1 MTPDVPPTPDRIA
14 PARPVRIRKRK
25 RRHGQSKILRNL
37 WMPALLLAAVGAI
50 WGVRYLSHL
59 KPLGQV
65 AGYIASPEILAQEY
79 LQFEGKPLRD
89 LAAAQEFQRAAILT
103 GKGDF
108 KGAISLL
115 ETISKPCAE
124 PVVFHDLGVL
134 YAQIN
139 DHERAL
145 KAFREALARD
155 PGYAPVR
162 LILNNLRGFTPHE
175 ADPVV
180 AEVEPNDTYLT
191 ANLISLGAEVV
202 GEISTPEDLD
212 CYRFSAPPVPRDI
225 LRVEI
230 VSQSVTLAPRLTIYD
245 DLGRPTGDTA
255 ESSDPGAGLSLSI
268 SPQPNSTLY
277 VEVAGNRGTQ
287 GAYAL
292 KVTAT
297 KSFDRFEPNDEIAA
311 AHPIVVGQT
320 IEANIMTG
328 DDTDFYSF
336 VADHAGKMVVTLQS
350 QSKSLIPALT
360 TFGADRQ
367 PIQYAVDNVQSGAKL
382 TRSIDVEEQ
391 RVYYVEVWGQSK
403 SSGSYTLSVQ

>member
-1 MTPDVPPTPDRIA
+1 MTPDVPPLPDPIA

-37 WMPALLLAAVGAI
+37 WLPALLLAAIAAI
-50 WGVRYLSHL
+50 WGVGYLSHL
-59 KPLGQV
+59 KPRGQI
-65 AGYIASPEILAQEY
+65 AGYIASTEILSQEY

-89 LAAAQEFQRAAILT
+89 LAPSQEFQRAAVLA

-115 ETISKPCAE
+115 ETISKLCAE

-134 YAQIN
+134 YAQTN

-162 LILNNLRGFTPHE
+162 LILNNLRGFTPHD
-175 ADPVV
+175 ADPVT
-180 AEVEPNDTYLT
+180 AESEPNGTYLT
-191 ANLISLGAEVV
+191 ANLISLGVDVV
-202 GEISTPEDLD
+202 GEISAPDDVD
-212 CYRFSAPPVPRDI
+212 CYRFSAPPAPRDI

-230 VSQSVTLAPRLTIYD
+230 VSQSLTLAPRITIYD
-245 DLGRPTGDTA
+245 DLGRPTGATA
-255 ESSDPGAGLSLSI
+255 ESPDPGAGLSLPI

-292 KVTAT
+292 KVFAT
-297 KSFDRFEPNDEIAA
+297 RSFDRFEPNDEISSAY
-311 AHPIVVGQT
+311 PIAVGQT
-320 IEANIMTG
+320 IDANIMTG
-328 DDTDFYSF
+328 EDTDFYSF
-336 VADHAGKMVVTLQS
+336 TADRTGKMVVTLQS
-350 QSKSLIPALT
+350 QSKSLVPALT
-360 TFGADRQ
+360 TFGSDRQ
-367 PIQYAVDNVQSGAKL
+367 PIQYAVDGVEAGGKL
-382 TRSIDVEEQ
+382 TRSIDVEEH
-391 RVYYVEVWGQSK
+391 RVYYVEVWGQAK
-403 SSGSYTLSVQ
+403 SSGPYTLSVR